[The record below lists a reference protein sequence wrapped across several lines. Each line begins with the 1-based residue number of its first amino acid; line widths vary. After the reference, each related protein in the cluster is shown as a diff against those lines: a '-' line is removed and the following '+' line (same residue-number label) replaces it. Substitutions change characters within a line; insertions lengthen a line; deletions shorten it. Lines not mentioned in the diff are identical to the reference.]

1 MATDSDKI
9 VMMTDTDN
17 LVPHGYFTE
26 ETLLH
31 LIPPCA
37 AKFRWMLRAVEA
49 MLACKLTLVYGRYHM
64 MMDLRSLAIGGHQ
77 ESYEHAEQMANLLN
91 QLLPFHH
98 TTPSDLLQSQESYA
112 DQSIDIYKEYEH
124 YLELFEGECFY
135 PEVAK
140 QLCETVY
147 ETDDYYTFKAFSN
160 LNYGVYAETLLLYQ
174 IGRIDYSTFV
184 GQFQE
189 ISLFNG
195 NRTPLKSRDLKLYLR
210 TMHRVVDLYKS
221 LLTHELNNKHL

>member
-1 MATDSDKI
+1 MATDGNTI
-9 VMMTDTDN
+9 ITMTNTDN
-17 LVPHGYFTE
+17 KIPQGYFSE

-37 AKFRWMLRAVEA
+37 SKYRWLLRAVEA

-64 MMDLRSLAIGGHQ
+64 MMDLRSLAISECQ

-98 TTPSDLLQSQESYA
+98 TTPSDLLQSQEAYT
-112 DQSIDIYKEYEH
+112 DESIDTYKEYTH
-124 YLELFEGECFY
+124 YLELFEGECFL

-140 QLCETVY
+140 KVCETIY
-147 ETDDYYTFKAFSN
+147 EADDYYTFKAFSN
-160 LNYGVYAETLLLYQ
+160 LNYGVFAETLLLFQ

-184 GQFQE
+184 QQFQE

-195 NRTPLKSRDLKLYLR
+195 KRKPLKSADLKLYLR

-221 LLTHELNNKHL
+221 LLTHELSNKHM